1 MKIMSVARLLVL
13 CAVCLSAQ
21 YPGQYPPGQY
31 PPGQYPP
38 GQYPPGQGP
47 GGYPGGSGGGPI
59 PGGPGR
65 GGTNTP
71 ERKRRNEKN
80 TPIVITTTG
89 MLRAVAGSQFVLEAD
104 DHRIITYRTNDQTK
118 VEKDKKSADL
128 KTLAVADHLSVDS
141 TADDQGY
148 FTATAVTFQSA
159 GKGEELASAA
169 RTWDLPVLAPEAK
182 AGRVTR
188 EPGDD
193 RPVLR
198 RKNDDATPAS
208 KEGDAK
214 GTTAKEGKSTAP
226 EEPADT
232 RPTTIVR
239 SADPTP
245 DADDPGRPELRRGRP
260 APRRST
266 TTAASTNTASGSS
279 VEPAAGPLAVAQPES
294 PALAA
299 EAAPGIIPVEEDPLI
314 KKAKEAAANY
324 TGSLP
329 NFFCRQVTTRYQ
341 SDHPKE
347 GWQALDVLSADVAY
361 ENGHETYKNIK
372 VGSKSTDKSMEDLGG
387 SWSTGEFSSVLEDVF
402 SPETGA
408 VFRRSGQ
415 DSIHGRTAIV
425 FKYDVTR
432 ERSHWRLMAPSQLYY
447 PAYRGSIWIDR
458 ETSRVVRIEME
469 TRNMPLLFPF
479 AKVESATDYDFVRL
493 ASPQTFLLPADAEVL
508 SCEQGSDRCTRNRIE
523 FRNYRKFGAESDI
536 TFDHQ

>member
-1 MKIMSVARLLVL
+1 MRVARWLVV
-13 CAVCLSAQ
+13 CAVGLSAQ
-21 YPGQYPPGQY
+21 IQY
-31 PPGQYPP
+31 PGQYPP

-47 GGYPGGSGGGPI
+47 GRYPGGSGGPI
-59 PGGPGR
+59 PSGRGR
-65 GGTNTP
+65 GGRNAP
-71 ERKRRNEKN
+71 EPSRRNEKN
-80 TPIVITTTG
+80 SPIVTTTTG
-89 MLRAVAGSQFVLEAD
+89 MLRAVAGSQFVIEAD
-104 DHRIITYRTNDQTK
+104 DHRIITYRTTDQTK
-118 VEKDKKSADL
+118 VEKDKKPADL

-148 FTATAVTFQSA
+148 FTATLVTFQSA
-159 GKGEELASAA
+159 GKADELAAAA

-182 AGRVTR
+182 ASRVTR

-198 RKNDDATPAS
+198 RKNEDSSAAPKEVTPDQTKAP
-208 KEGDAK
+208 A
-214 GTTAKEGKSTAP
+214 AP

-239 SADPTP
+239 SSDPAP
-245 DADDPGRPELRRGRP
+245 DSDDPGRPELRRGRP
-260 APRRST
+260 APRRP
-266 TTAASTNTASGSS
+266 AATGSVSSG
-279 VEPAAGPLAVAQPES
+279 EPSAGPLAAAQPES
-294 PALAA
+294 PAPVA
-299 EAAPGIIPVEEDPLI
+299 ESAPAIIPVEEDPLI
-314 KKAKEAAANY
+314 KKAKEAAVNY

-402 SPETGA
+402 SPATGT

-432 ERSHWRLMAPSQLYY
+432 ERSHWRIITPSQLYY

-458 ETSRVVRIEME
+458 ETSRVVRLEME
-469 TRNMPLLFPF
+469 SRNMPLLFPF

-493 ASPQTFLLPADAEVL
+493 SSPQTFLLPSDAEVL
-508 SCEQGSDRCTRNRIE
+508 SCEQGSDRCVRNHIE

-536 TFDHQ
+536 TFDEKQ

>member
-159 GKGEELASAA
+159 GKADERAAAA
-169 RTWDLPVLAPEAK
+169 RTWDLPALAPLAPEAK

-198 RKNDDATPAS
+198 RKDEDASAS
-208 KEGDAK
+208 PKEAAPKEAAPKDA
-214 GTTAKEGKSTAP
+214 APQQAQAPPP
-226 EEPADT
+226 EEPVDT

-239 SADPTP
+239 NADPAP

-260 APRRST
+260 APRRPAA
-266 TTAASTNTASGSS
+266 TTAASTNTAPVSS
-279 VEPAAGPLAVAQPES
+279 V
-294 PALAA
+294 
-299 EAAPGIIPVEEDPLI
+299 
-314 KKAKEAAANY
+314 
-324 TGSLP
+324 
-329 NFFCRQVTTRYQ
+329 
-341 SDHPKE
+341 
-347 GWQALDVLSADVAY
+347 
-361 ENGHETYKNIK
+361 
-372 VGSKSTDKSMEDLGG
+372 
-387 SWSTGEFSSVLEDVF
+387 
-402 SPETGA
+402 
-408 VFRRSGQ
+408 
-415 DSIHGRTAIV
+415 
-425 FKYDVTR
+425 
-432 ERSHWRLMAPSQLYY
+432 
-447 PAYRGSIWIDR
+447 
-458 ETSRVVRIEME
+458 
-469 TRNMPLLFPF
+469 
-479 AKVESATDYDFVRL
+479 
-493 ASPQTFLLPADAEVL
+493 
-508 SCEQGSDRCTRNRIE
+508 
-523 FRNYRKFGAESDI
+523 
-536 TFDHQ
+536 

>member
-1 MKIMSVARLLVL
+1 MKTMRVARLLVM
-13 CAVCLSAQ
+13 CAVGLSAQ
-21 YPGQYPPGQY
+21 IQFPGQY

-89 MLRAVAGSQFVLEAD
+89 MLRTVAGSQFVLEAD

-159 GKGEELASAA
+159 GKADELALAA
-169 RTWDLPVLAPEAK
+169 RTWDLPTLAPQTK

-188 EPGDD
+188 EPGDE

-198 RKNDDATPAS
+198 RKNEDASPAP
-208 KEGDAK
+208 KEADAK
-214 GTTAKEGKSTAP
+214 DAAPQQAPAPAP
-226 EEPADT
+226 EEPADN

-239 SADPTP
+239 SADPAP

-260 APRRST
+260 APRRPAT
-266 TTAASTNTASGSS
+266 TTAASTNTASVTSG
-279 VEPAAGPLAVAQPES
+279 EPAAGPLAVSQPELPLS
-294 PALAA
+294 AA
-299 EAAPGIIPVEEDPLI
+299 EATPAIIPVEEDPVI
-314 KKAKEAAANY
+314 KKAREAAATY
-324 TGSLP
+324 IGSLP
-329 NFFCRQVTTRYQ
+329 NFFCRQLTTRYE
-341 SDHPKE
+341 SEHPKE
-347 GWQALDVLSADVAY
+347 GWQALDVVTADVAY

-372 VGSKSTDKSMEDLGG
+372 IGNKATDKPMEQVGG
-387 SWSTGEFSSVLEDVF
+387 SWSTGEFSSILEDLF

-415 DSIHGRTAIV
+415 DSIHGRTTIV

-432 ERSHWRLMAPSQLYY
+432 ERSHWRIMAPSQLYY
-447 PAYRGSIWIDR
+447 PAYRGSVWIDR

-469 TRNMPLLFPF
+469 SRNMPLLFPF

-536 TFDHQ
+536 TFDDK

>member
-1 MKIMSVARLLVL
+1 MRVARLLLL
-13 CAVCLSAQ
+13 CAVGLSAQ
-21 YPGQYPPGQY
+21 NQYPGRY

-47 GGYPGGSGGGPI
+47 GQYPGGSGGPI
-59 PGGPGR
+59 PGGRGR
-65 GGTNTP
+65 GRNVP
-71 ERKRRNEKN
+71 EASRRNEKN
-80 TPIVITTTG
+80 SPIVTTTTG
-89 MLRAVAGSQFVLEAD
+89 ILRAVAGSQFVLEAD

-128 KTLAVADHLSVDS
+128 KALAVADHLSVDS

-148 FTATAVTFQSA
+148 ITATAVMFQSA
-159 GKGEELASAA
+159 GKSDEIATAS
-169 RTWDLPVLAPEAK
+169 RTWDLPVLAPVAR

-198 RKNDDATPAS
+198 RKNEDASPAS
-208 KEGDAK
+208 KEAG
-214 GTTAKEGKSTAP
+214 AKESKATAP

-232 RPTTIVR
+232 RPTTVVR
-239 SADPTP
+239 SSDPAP
-245 DADDPGRPELRRGRP
+245 DSDDPGRPELRRGRP
-260 APRRST
+260 AQRQPT
-266 TTAASTNTASGSS
+266 TTAASTNSAPGSS
-279 VEPAAGPLAVAQPES
+279 GEPAAVPLAAAQPEPPASAVEPAQA
-294 PALAA
+294 
-299 EAAPGIIPVEEDPLI
+299 IIPVEEDPLI
-314 KKAKEAAANY
+314 KKAKETAANY

-387 SWSTGEFSSVLEDVF
+387 AWSTGEFSSVLEDVF
-402 SPETGA
+402 SPATGA

-432 ERSHWRLMAPSQLYY
+432 ERSHWRIITPSQLYY

-458 ETSRVVRIEME
+458 ETSRVVRLEME
-469 TRNMPLLFPF
+469 SRNMPLLFPF

-493 ASPQTFLLPADAEVL
+493 SSPQTFLLPSDAEVL
-508 SCEQGSDRCTRNRIE
+508 SCEQGSDRCVRNHIE

-536 TFDHQ
+536 TFDEKQ